1 MWGENGR
8 RDGVSRPRYDWWG
21 YAKGMIRRYPG
32 AVTARERRAV
42 SEAVRQTL
50 AMPDGE
56 ARMHLVDV
64 IFWRRSHT
72 LSGAAELC
80 HVSERTARRWHTD
93 FILLTAR
100 EFGLME

>member
-1 MWGENGR
+1 M
-8 RDGVSRPRYDWWG
+8 SRPRYDWWG

-100 EFGLME
+100 ESGLLE